1 MLAVSPPHLRA
12 YLEQWAVQKLLNVL
26 MVSSVCEYGC
36 DPSMSASLGLETIK
50 GGSVHIYRRVFL
62 FQSSSKLDIVPTL
75 VKSALEDSK

>member
-12 YLEQWAVQKLLNVL
+12 YLEQWAVQKLL

-62 FQSSSKLDIVPTL
+62 FRSSSKLDIVPTL